1 MKRRIALIL
10 LASAA
15 LVALG
20 GLAVLFAAKTL
31 KTQVE
36 QALGPASEIGAIVLR
51 WNAVEISDLRIKAPP
66 GWPAAETLRASRIT
80 VTPDLGSLL
89 AGKVRVA
96 AIVIEAGYVSALR
109 GTDGKLRVVPSLLAR
124 PAPEGAQGSAAP
136 PVAIGRIEL
145 RNSAVSFYDATLRG
159 KRAAPFEIR
168 LENLAAHVT
177 ALALPELN
185 EMSQLMLDG
194 SVKGPRGDGHLHV
207 AGEMR
212 FADLGA
218 DIKVQLRDVDLVA
231 LQPYLIKAAETGVKR
246 GTLDLDLHATV
257 KNRQLHAP
265 GSITLKQL
273 ELDSRGGSFMGM
285 PRNTVV
291 GLMKNRQGL
300 IAAKFVLEGKLDDP
314 QFSLNESLATR
325 FGASVAES
333 LGVSI
338 EGIARGAGSLGQQS
352 LEAVGG
358 AAKGIG
364 QSVKG
369 LFGE

>member
-1 MKRRIALIL
+1 MKRRGVLIL
-10 LASAA
+10 FVTAA

-20 GLAVLFAAKTL
+20 VLATLFAAKTL

-36 QALGPASEIGAIVLR
+36 QALGPTSEIGDIALH
-51 WNAVEISDLRIKAPP
+51 WNAVEINQLRIKGPP
-66 GWPAAETLRASRIT
+66 DWPAAETLRAGRIT
-80 VTPDLGSLL
+80 VTPDLGSLFSGQL
-89 AGKVRVA
+89 RIA
-96 AIVIEAGYVSALR
+96 AIVIEDGYVSALR
-109 GTDGKLRVVPSLLAR
+109 GTDGKLRVVPSLLEQ
-124 PAPEGAQGSAAP
+124 PAPQGGQGAVAP
-136 PVAIGRIEL
+136 PLTIGRIEL
-145 RNSAVSFYDATLRG
+145 RNSALGFYDATLRG

-177 ALALPELN
+177 ALSFPKLD

-194 SVKGPRGDGHLHV
+194 TLKGARGDGHLHIEG
-207 AGEMR
+207 ALR
-212 FADLGA
+212 LADLTA
-218 DIKVQLRDVDLVA
+218 DLTTTLRDVDLVA

-246 GTLDLDLHATV
+246 GTLALDLHATV
-257 KNRQLHAP
+257 KERRLHAP

-273 ELDSRGGSFMGM
+273 ELDNRSNSFMGM
-285 PRNTVV
+285 PRSAVV
-291 GLMKNRQGL
+291 SLMKDRQGL
-300 IAAKFVLEGKLDDP
+300 ITAKFVLEGKLDDP
-314 QFSLNESLATR
+314 QFSLNENMATR

-333 LGVSI
+333 LGISI

-369 LFGE
+369 LFGN